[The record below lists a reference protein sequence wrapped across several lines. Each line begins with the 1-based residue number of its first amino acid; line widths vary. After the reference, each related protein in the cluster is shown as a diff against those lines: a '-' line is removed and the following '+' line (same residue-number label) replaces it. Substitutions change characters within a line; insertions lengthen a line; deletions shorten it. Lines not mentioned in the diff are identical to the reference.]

1 MKNSWRTQYLA
12 KAITMSKKII
22 LDATSQGHGS
32 SQNGSGLASAVV
44 DSEGDGK
51 GRLAAQVTM

>member
-1 MKNSWRTQYLA
+1 
-12 KAITMSKKII
+12 MSKKII

-44 DSEGDGK
+44 DSEGDEK